1 MKLTYQS
8 IIEERSSWERAG
20 VRLPAYDILSMR
32 KQTQDHPRWI
42 HFGAGNIFRAFM
54 ACLQQRLLEEGAVQT
69 GIVAAEAFDPELIDR
84 LYRPWDDLSILVTLH
99 ADGRLEKELIAS
111 VGKSLAAVPDSN
123 DMDILRRM
131 MRNPF
136 LQMVSLTVTEKGY
149 ALRDMNGNYLPEVQK
164 DLEAGPGRSRTL
176 IGLIAGLVYHRFENG
191 AFPLALVSMD
201 NCAHNGEK
209 LESAVLELAGEWYN
223 KGLVDQDFLTYL
235 QDESQISFPWT
246 MIDKIT
252 PRPSN
257 QVLKE
262 LEEAGIEGME
272 PITTSRHTYAA
283 AFVNAEAPQYLVI
296 EDTFPNGRPPLER
309 AGVYFTDRETVSQTE
324 RMKVTACLN
333 PLHTALAVYGCLLG
347 YPTIASEMKDP
358 ALVRLVRGIG
368 EKEGMPVVVN
378 PGILDPAAFLKEVL
392 EERLPNTF
400 LPDTPQRIAT
410 DTSQKISVRYGETIR
425 AYMRDPER
433 ELSSLRFI
441 PLAIAGWCRYLL
453 GVDDELKK
461 MELSPDPMLEPLRAI
476 LREVQAGR
484 PETYR
489 GQLRPVLA
497 NPVIMGT
504 DLTKTC
510 LSDKIET
517 LFQQM
522 LEGEGA
528 VRRVLD
534 EETL

>member
-1 MKLTYQS
+1 MEKSKLGIGVIGCGTISDVYLTNITQHYDNLELLAVAD
-8 IIEERSSWERAG
+8 IYIEKAQQTAKKYGVPKACSVEELLAMEDIKLVLNLTTPGVHYYINEQILNAG
-20 VRLPAYDILSMR
+20 KHVYCEKPLTLS
-32 KQTQDHPRWI
+32 
-42 HFGAGNIFRAFM
+42 
-54 ACLQQRLLEEGAVQT
+54 LEEG
-69 GIVAAEAFDPELIDR
+69 
-84 LYRPWDDLSILVTLH
+84 
-99 ADGRLEKELIAS
+99 K
-111 VGKSLAAVPDSN
+111 KLA
-123 DMDILRRM
+123 
-131 MRNPF
+131 
-136 LQMVSLTVTEKGY
+136 
-149 ALRDMNGNYLPEVQK
+149 
-164 DLEAGPGRSRTL
+164 
-176 IGLIAGLVYHRFENG
+176 
-191 AFPLALVSMD
+191 
-201 NCAHNGEK
+201 
-209 LESAVLELAGEWYN
+209 ELAEKKN
-223 KGLVDQDFLTYL
+223 LLC
-235 QDESQISFPWT
+235 
-246 MIDKIT
+246 
-252 PRPSN
+252 
-257 QVLKE
+257 
-262 LEEAGIEGME
+262 
-272 PITTSRHTYAA
+272 
-283 AFVNAEAPQYLVI
+283 
-296 EDTFPNGRPPLER
+296 
-309 AGVYFTDRETVSQTE
+309 VS
-324 RMKVTACLN
+324 K
-333 PLHTALAVYGCLLG
+333 
-347 YPTIASEMKDP
+347 
-358 ALVRLVRGIG
+358 
-368 EKEGMPVVVN
+368 
-378 PGILDPAAFLKEVL
+378 
-392 EERLPNTF
+392 
-400 LPDTPQRIAT
+400 RIAT